1 MEYEEWKV
9 RFNEAS
15 AAMEEREEKILQ
27 VSCEIEKDLDLLGRS
42 WKAIQL
48 SFSAW
53 NIEKT

>member
-15 AAMEEREEKILQ
+15 AAMEDREEKILQ

-42 WKAIQL
+42 WKATQL